1 MCHEKKSYVSE
12 LNKKWSFHEHG
23 LNTVLSRIFYFIVKL
38 YYIQKAIIRVI
49 KMLCDLIQKLLVL
62 ICPVI
67 AITKSCHVTHV
78 HGNRPGNCPCNHLLR
93 AIMHSSEY
101 IGSLVTLFKV
111 RRSSVALT

>member
-1 MCHEKKSYVSE
+1 MKKSHMSDCLWVKQEVIFSWTWFEYRFIS
-12 LNKKWSFHEHG
+12 H
-23 LNTVLSRIFYFIVKL
+23 FYFIVKL